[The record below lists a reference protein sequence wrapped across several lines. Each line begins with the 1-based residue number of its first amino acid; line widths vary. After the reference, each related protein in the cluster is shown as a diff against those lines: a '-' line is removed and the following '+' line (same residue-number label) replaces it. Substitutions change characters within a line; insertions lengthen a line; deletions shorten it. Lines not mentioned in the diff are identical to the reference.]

1 MNNIQFPIKAH
12 RDHINIRR
20 TMGNASAK
28 IYIISI
34 SHISLHCFTFIFV
47 LLFGILSGH
56 NSTINYELERM
67 INKII
72 YIQHFVVVLLYQ

>member
-1 MNNIQFPIKAH
+1 
-12 RDHINIRR
+12 
-20 TMGNASAK
+20 MGNASAK

-34 SHISLHCFTFIFV
+34 SHISLHCFIIILHFF

-56 NSTINYELERM
+56 NSSINYELERM

-72 YIQHFVVVLLYQ
+72 YIQHFVEFCISEVKVGCGKCYLKEMSRI